1 MQPAAE
7 VGGDYYDVI
16 ELGDGRLA
24 FVVADVAGKGLPAA
38 LLMTLLR
45 QPSEPAVGR
54 APGYGARQR
63 IEHAPRRQHAGQPDD
78 HVLLW
83 RAGPCFGTVDLRQ
96 RRHNPPYLYGG
107 DRPQTLDSTATV
119 LGMIDGMPFPEA
131 SVDLRAARGCCSTL
145 TASRGRKQDW

>member
-7 VGGDYYDVI
+7 VGGDYYDII

-45 QPSEPAVGR
+45 GSLRSLLSAGLRGTAQG
-54 APGYGARQR
+54 

-96 RRHNPPYLYGG
+96 RRHNPPYLYRG

-119 LGMIDGMPFPEA
+119 LGMIDERLHTMAHMLKEFE
-131 SVDLRAARGCCSTL
+131 
-145 TASRGRKQDW
+145 